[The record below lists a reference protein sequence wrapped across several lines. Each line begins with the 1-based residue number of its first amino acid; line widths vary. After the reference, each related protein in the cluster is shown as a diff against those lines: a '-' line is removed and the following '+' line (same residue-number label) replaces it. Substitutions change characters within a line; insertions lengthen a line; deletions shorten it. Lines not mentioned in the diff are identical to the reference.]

1 MTKNDIKISGN
12 SIGGRQGWAYIC
24 NSAKFA
30 VLKADFSIPTE
41 YENSDYRNFGNNV
54 ARIAWNYRGHES
66 YKTCSLDYEDGKFSF
81 GSAGCCLSARFGFS
95 DALELVADA
104 NLPIIRPNDIVAIAK
119 IIEHD
124 GDKSLLLSLFKLSER
139 VDVNCMTVASLIP
152 LTDEEMKKVAD
163 DADRWCRF

>member
-1 MTKNDIKISGN
+1 M
-12 SIGGRQGWAYIC
+12 
-24 NSAKFA
+24 
-30 VLKADFSIPTE
+30 
-41 YENSDYRNFGNNV
+41 
-54 ARIAWNYRGHES
+54 
-66 YKTCSLDYEDGKFSF
+66 
-81 GSAGCCLSARFGFS
+81 SARFGFS